1 MINTNIISSINIATH
16 NRMKCSYC
24 QNMITKGQKY
34 FREHKTG
41 YNHSHTINIC
51 KVCAIV
57 MFVKFEIDE
66 SEVKLIQKEMILNSL
81 EDEDD

>member
-1 MINTNIISSINIATH
+1 MNVNITKSVSIAVN

-24 QNMITKGQKY
+24 QAMITKGQKY
-34 FREHKTG
+34 FREHKAG

-51 KVCAIV
+51 KTCAIV

-66 SEVKLIQKEMILNSL
+66 SELRTIQKEMMLNSL
-81 EDEDD
+81 EEE